1 MKSTKSRRPPSQK
14 THATI
19 HYYATC
25 WNEEYILPH
34 FLAHHRRLYDRIVVV
49 DDGSTD
55 RSLKLLRKEANVEVR
70 IRQRQ
75 AGDSYIWLNTL
86 LYNEIWKESRG
97 RADWVVV
104 GNIDEFIYSRDLRG
118 HLDECART
126 GVTVVPVLG
135 FEMISRE
142 SLQPG
147 HQLMRSVR
155 RGAPAENFCRFA
167 IFNPDAIDEIGYLPG
182 RHKCIPTGEIVF
194 PTQDRVLNLHYKR
207 VGLENTF
214 LRMQAQNLRR
224 TELDRR
230 LGLGRGYANEWAKFT
245 EKWSQLEADC
255 IDVFDWYRLG
265 APYPREVSWR
275 PSHVSDS
282 AVNAGAA
289 RPALGETEVEANDH
303 SSA

>member
-1 MKSTKSRRPPSQK
+1 MKSAKSRGLPSQK
-14 THATI
+14 THTTV

-25 WNEEYILPH
+25 WNEEHILPH
-34 FLAHHRRLYDRIVVV
+34 FLAHHRRLFDKIAIV

-55 RSLKLLRKEANVEVR
+55 RSLKILGKEAGVEVR
-70 IRQRQ
+70 SRQRDGSQ
-75 AGDSYIWLNTL
+75 SYIWLNTV

-104 GNIDEFIYSRDLRG
+104 GNIDEFTYSRDLRG

-126 GVTVVPVLG
+126 GVTIVPVLG
-135 FEMISRE
+135 FEMVSRAPLA
-142 SLQPG
+142 SG

-155 RGAPAENFCRFA
+155 RGAPARNFCRFA

-194 PTQDRVLNLHYKR
+194 PAQDRVLNLHYKR

-214 LRMQAQNLRR
+214 LRMRAQNLRR
-224 TELDRR
+224 TEMDRR
-230 LGLGRGYANEWAKFT
+230 LGLGRGYADEWAKFT
-245 EKWSQLEADC
+245 ERWNQLEADC
-255 IDVFDWYRLG
+255 IDVFDWYRLN
-265 APYPREVSWR
+265 APYPGEVSWR

-282 AVNAGAA
+282 AVNPGAVL
-289 RPALGETEVEANDH
+289 PASVETEVEANDH